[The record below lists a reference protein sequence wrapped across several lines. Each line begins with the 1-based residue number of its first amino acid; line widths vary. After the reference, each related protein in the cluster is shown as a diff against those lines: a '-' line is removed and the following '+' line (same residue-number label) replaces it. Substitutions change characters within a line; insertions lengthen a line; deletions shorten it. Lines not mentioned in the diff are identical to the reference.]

1 MVEASQQ
8 FKGQPERIAVIGFS
22 STACRTVGRL
32 ADAGAPVLF
41 VIDDDSRANACSL
54 TTNVELISLPRLLP
68 AGLPIEI
75 GGCRAAVVASDDE
88 QLNLHVTMQL
98 SSDYPSMKIVTRLF
112 NLGLG
117 REIEERMPNVT
128 VLSVSELAAPFF
140 AAAAFLDGIQEAWR
154 KDDRLMANIEN
165 QGVAP
170 VRADN
175 TSPLQRSDGTDI
187 PNVSRKTRPDK
198 MLLAVLAGI
207 ILVVAAGTLFFWTT
221 LRMSIGD
228 ALYFVVTTLTT
239 TGYGDYSLREHP
251 FYTKL
256 VGMALML
263 SGASLFA
270 ILFAIDRQAVQ
281 DAPDLIMG
289 RRQVKAAGHVVVCG
303 AGDVGIRVVE
313 CLRLTGAETVVVER
327 DQNGRFNQR
336 IHELGI
342 PLIVDDATLEETL
355 DRAAVRQARA
365 IICATDNDM
374 RNLEVALNARSLNP
388 SIRIVVRVYDR
399 DFADQ
404 MQRNFRIEAALSSS
418 AIASNTFAAAARGAI
433 E

>member
-1 MVEASQQ
+1 MVETSKQQ
-8 FKGQPERIAVIGFS
+8 YGWPERIAVIGFS
-22 STACRTVGRL
+22 STACRTVSRL
-32 ADAGAPVLF
+32 VDAGASVLF
-41 VIDDDSRANACSL
+41 VIDDDSRAHACTL
-54 TTNVELISLPRLLP
+54 TTKAELLSFPRLLP
-68 AGLPIEI
+68 AGLPVEI
-75 GGCRAAVVASDDE
+75 AGCRAAVVASDDE
-88 QLNLHVTMQL
+88 QLNLHITMQL

-140 AAAAFLDGIQEAWR
+140 AAAAFLDGVQEAWR
-154 KDDRLMANIEN
+154 EDDRLMANSGDR
-165 QGVAP
+165 GVAP

-175 TSPLQRSDGTDI
+175 YPPLTCSGSTDN
-187 PNVSRKTRPDK
+187 PCVSRKTRPDK
-198 MLLAVLAGI
+198 MFLSVLAGI
-207 ILVVAAGTLFFWTT
+207 ILVVVSGTIFFWLT
-221 LRMSIGD
+221 LRMSLGD

-239 TGYGDYSLREHP
+239 TGYGDYSLREYP

-263 SGASLFA
+263 SGAGLFA
-270 ILFAIDRQAVQ
+270 ILFAQLTDKLFRMRL
-281 DAPDLIMG
+281 DLIMG
-289 RRQVKAAGHVVVCG
+289 RRQVKAVGHVVVCG

-355 DRAAVRQARA
+355 NRAAVRQASA

-418 AIASNTFAAAARGAI
+418 AIASNTFAEAAL
-433 E
+433 EQ

>member
-1 MVEASQQ
+1 MVETSKMQSCH
-8 FKGQPERIAVIGFS
+8 PVRIAVIGFS
-22 STACRTVGRL
+22 STACRTVSRL
-32 ADAGAPVLF
+32 VDAGASVLF
-41 VIDDDSRANACSL
+41 VIDDDSRAHTCAL
-54 TTNVELISLPRLLP
+54 TTDVDLHSFPRLLP
-68 AGLPIEI
+68 AGLPVEI
-75 GGCRAAVVASDDE
+75 GSCHAAVVASDDE
-88 QLNLHVTMQL
+88 QLNLHITMQL

-117 REIEERMPNVT
+117 REIEERMPHVT

-140 AAAAFLDGIQEAWR
+140 AAAAFLDGVQEAWR
-154 KDDRLMANIEN
+154 KDDCLMASTEC
-165 QGVAP
+165 QSVTP

-175 TSPLQRSDGTDI
+175 YSALSGRENPATPCL
-187 PNVSRKTRPDK
+187 SRKTRPDK

-207 ILVVAAGTLFFWTT
+207 ILVVTAGTLFFWFT
-221 LRMSIGD
+221 LRMSFGD

-270 ILFAIDRQAVQ
+270 ILFALLTDKLFRMRL
-281 DAPDLIMG
+281 DLIMG

-355 DRAAVRQARA
+355 NRAAVRQASA

-388 SIRIVVRVYDR
+388 AIRIVVRVYDR

-418 AIASNTFAAAARGAI
+418 AIASNTFAASALRS
-433 E
+433 